1 MTIRQLIGFVLV
13 ALLTYTA
20 GWARTYTEAEGRA
33 AWARIQRQSITEATF
48 RETCD
53 LIQDMGQT
61 NLPLAYEWL
70 AEYVPKVQKMGNRRW
85 THILLI
91 NWGKAKESLN
101 HFDEA
106 EPLFRQARQNARP
119 IPKLYDDALT
129 YTVQLYHSWDKPDSL
144 ARYLALGEQ
153 AARAANDREML
164 SFLRNFRAASR
175 NRTGETEAMCADF
188 NEAIRLAKGLPNK
201 NALFMA
207 LHSRT
212 SYCLADPQQQVMA
225 FDSLLEL
232 AKDSSLAR
240 NPRFYERTT
249 IYFRSARPTVLFK
262 LAQLNL
268 LLTDYENAGKFADM
282 VYDALVRPN
291 PKAPNVPYFNA
302 EMAAIRFYQGK
313 IKEARVFV
321 DSSRRQFGGVES
333 EIPYSGYFLAAGLLA
348 EHDGQ
353 LKKAADYYKQSLT
366 KGATAASFSRI
377 PPELFYARAL
387 LRLGDYAKARQ
398 MLLPLTT
405 AATANQYSAI
415 GLYYYQSLAE
425 LNKAQGDYPKYGQAL
440 GTYYAIRD
448 SLTNLNQ
455 YRAVQQILARVR
467 IRDKEEQISR
477 LNAENAARERQIQRE
492 RLFYGVILALALLAI
507 VLLALYVRN
516 RQIRARQREALQQSQ
531 LEQLEKQRQ
540 IDLMHGVM
548 QAEENERLTIADQLH
563 NEVNPLL
570 AVVLLNVSSALETVE
585 SDTPTEPKL
594 RKAQDVLASVTSTV
608 RGISHRLTPQLI
620 EQQGFKRAVDELAE
634 SINLSEK
641 VKIQTIV
648 VGFEESLPISFLSD
662 LYRIVQELVHNVI
675 RHAQATEATIEVI
688 EHDQHV
694 TILVED
700 NGVGMPADAIGDGQG
715 LQTIRAKVA
724 LRHGQMDVQRKA
736 EGGTLVVIDNLEV
749 PKQVGNKNEPVES
762 EIS

>member
-1 MTIRQLIGFVLV
+1 MAFRQLIGSLMLV
-13 ALLTYTA
+13 LLTYGA
-20 GWARTYTEAEGRA
+20 GQARTYTDAEGKA
-33 AWARIQRQSITEATF
+33 AWARLQRQAITEATF

-61 NLPLAYEWL
+61 NLPLAYKWL
-70 AEYVPKVQKMGNRRW
+70 AEYVPRVKKTGNRRW

-106 EPLFRQARQNARP
+106 EPLFQQARLNAQP
-119 IPKLYDDALT
+119 VPQLYCHALT
-129 YTVQLYHSWDKPDSL
+129 YTVQLYYSWGKRDSL
-144 ARYLALGEQ
+144 ARYLAIGEK
-153 AARAANDREML
+153 AARIAHDRETL
-164 SFLRNFRAASR
+164 SLLRTLRAASH
-175 NRTGETEAMCADF
+175 NRAGSPDSMCTDF
-188 NEAIRLAKGLPNK
+188 NEAIRLATGLPNK

-207 LHSRT
+207 RYGRAS
-212 SYCLADPQQQVMA
+212 SCLTNPQLQVMA

-232 AKDSSLAR
+232 TSDNSLAR

-249 IYFRSARPTVLFK
+249 IYYRNPRPSLYFK

-268 LLTDYENAGKFADM
+268 MLTDYDNAGKFADM
-282 VYDALVRPN
+282 MYDVSIRPN
-291 PKAPNVPYFNA
+291 PKGPTVPYMNA
-302 EMAAIRFYQGK
+302 EMAIIRVYQK
-313 IKEARVFV
+313 QIQQARAFV
-321 DSSRRQFGGVES
+321 DSSRRQFGGTELQ
-333 EIPYSGYFLAAGLLA
+333 IPYAGYFLASGLLA
-348 EHDGQ
+348 EHDGK
-353 LKKAADYYKQSLT
+353 LTKAADYYKQALT
-366 KGATAASFSRI
+366 KGETAASFSPI
-377 PPELFYARAL
+377 PPELYYTRAL
-387 LRLGDYAKARQ
+387 LRLGDYTKARQ

-415 GLYYYQSLAE
+415 GLYYYQVLAE
-425 LNKAQGDYPKYGQAL
+425 LDKAQGDYAHYGQAL

-467 IRDKEEQISR
+467 IRDKEEQINR
-477 LNAENAARERQIQRE
+477 LNAESAARERQLQRE

-516 RQIRARQREALQQSQ
+516 RQVRARQREALQQSQ

-570 AVVLLNVSSALETVE
+570 AVVLLNVSSALETV
-585 SDTPTEPKL
+585 DTNAPTGPKL
-594 RKAQDVLASVTSTV
+594 RKAQDVLASVTSAV

-620 EQQGFKRAVDELAE
+620 EQQGFRRAVEELAE

-641 VKIQTIV
+641 VRIQTIV
-648 VGFEESLPISFLSD
+648 VGFEDALPISFLSD

-688 EHDQHV
+688 EHKQHV

-700 NGVGMPADAIGDGQG
+700 NGVGIPADTVGDGQG
-715 LQTIRAKVA
+715 LQTIRTKVA

-736 EGGTLVVIDNLEV
+736 DGGTLVVIDNLELPKRALEDPV
-749 PKQVGNKNEPVES
+749 PTES
-762 EIS
+762 KIS

>member
-1 MTIRQLIGFVLV
+1 MKIRQFIGSLLLMLLIYSTGQ
-13 ALLTYTA
+13 
-20 GWARTYTEAEGRA
+20 ARTYTEDEGKA
-33 AWARIQRQSITEATF
+33 AWARLQRQPLTEATF

-70 AEYVPKVQKMGNRRW
+70 AHYVPKVQKTGNRRW

-119 IPKLYDDALT
+119 IPKLYCDALT
-129 YTVQLYHSWDKPDSL
+129 YTVQLYYSWDKPDSL
-144 ARYLALGEQ
+144 THYLALGERT
-153 AARAANDREML
+153 ARAINDSETL
-164 SFLRNFRAASR
+164 ALLLDFRGASR
-175 NRTGETEAMCADF
+175 SRTGHAEAMCADF
-188 NEAIRLAKGLPNK
+188 NESIRLARGLPTK
-201 NALFMA
+201 YALFMA
-207 LHSRT
+207 RHSRA
-212 SYCLADPQQQVMA
+212 SYCLTNPQQQVMA

-232 AKDSSLAR
+232 ANDSSLAR

-249 IYFRSARPTVLFK
+249 VYFRSPRPTVLFK

-302 EMAAIRFYQGK
+302 EMATIRVYQGK
-313 IKEARVFV
+313 VKEARAFL
-321 DSSRRQFGGVES
+321 DSCRRQFGVTES
-333 EIPYSGYFLAAGLLA
+333 QIPYSGYFLAAGLLA

-353 LKKAADYYKQSLT
+353 LAKAVDYYKQSLT
-366 KGATAASFSRI
+366 KGAASGSFSRI
-377 PPELFYARAL
+377 PLELFYVRAL
-387 LRLGDYAKARQ
+387 LRTGDYAKARQ
-398 MLLPLTT
+398 MLLGLTT
-405 AATANQYSAI
+405 AATSNQYSAI
-415 GLYYYQSLAE
+415 GLYYYQSLAD
-425 LNKAQGDYPKYGQAL
+425 LNKAQGDYAHYGQAL

-455 YRAVQQILARVR
+455 YRAVQQILAQVR
-467 IRDKEEQISR
+467 IRDKEEQINR
-477 LNAENAARERQIQRE
+477 LNTENAARERQLQRE
-492 RLFYGVILALALLAI
+492 RRFYGVIITLALLAI

-516 RQIRARQREALQQSQ
+516 RQVRARQREALQQSQ

-540 IDLMHGVM
+540 IDLMHSVM

-570 AVVLLNVSSALETVE
+570 AVVLLNVSSALETV
-585 SDTPTEPKL
+585 DNNTPTGPKL

-620 EQQGFKRAVDELAE
+620 EQQGFRRAVEELAE

-648 VGFEESLPISFLSD
+648 VGFKDALPIPFLSD

-694 TILVED
+694 AILVED
-700 NGVGMPADAIGDGQG
+700 NGVGIPADTVGDGQG

-724 LRHGQMDVQRKA
+724 LRHGQMDVQRKV
-736 EGGTLVVIDNLEV
+736 EGGTLVVIDNIEL
-749 PKQVGNKNEPVES
+749 PKHVVGETKRAES
-762 EIS
+762 KIS